1 MELKKLSTFASP
13 KKLGAY
19 LAKRSEKSHAES
31 HGDHGGSVRSF
42 THAGHKVKITTIYE
56 IAIDGKPFNGTLG
69 VGENGQVHCH
79 SLPNYQTA
87 SAVDMV
93 KYLID
98 IFPDDFTKKK
108 RAAKNPVKKNP
119 VNKPSVKKPSVKKTG
134 APKS

>member
-13 KKLGAY
+13 RKLGSY
-19 LAKRSEKSHAES
+19 LAKQSEKSHGES

-42 THAGHKVKITTIYE
+42 THAGHKVSITTIYE
-56 IAIDGKPFNGTLG
+56 IVIDGKPFAGTLG

-108 RAAKNPVKKNP
+108 RAAKHPATKTPVKKT
-119 VNKPSVKKPSVKKTG
+119 SAKKTR

>member
-56 IAIDGKPFNGTLG
+56 IAIDGKPFKGTLG

-108 RAAKNPVKKNP
+108 RAAKNPVKK
-119 VNKPSVKKPSVKKTG
+119 PSVKKPSVKKTG

>member
-108 RAAKNPVKKNP
+108 RAAKNPVKK
-119 VNKPSVKKPSVKKTG
+119 PSVKKPSVKKTG

>member
-1 MELKKLSTFASP
+1 MDLKKLSTFASP

-19 LAKRSEKSHAES
+19 LAKQSEKSHRHS
-31 HGDHGGSVRSF
+31 PDGHGSSVRSF
-42 THAGHKVKITTIYE
+42 THAGHKVSITTIYE
-56 IAIDGKPFNGTLG
+56 IAIDGKPFEGTLG

-98 IFPDDFTKKK
+98 IFPDDFEKTK
-108 RAAKNPVKKNP
+108 RAP
-119 VNKPSVKKPSVKKTG
+119 KKPARKTKTS
-134 APKS
+134 KS

>member
-19 LAKRSEKSHAES
+19 LAKQSEKSHGHS
-31 HGDHGGSVRSF
+31 HGGHGSSVRSF
-42 THAGHKVKITTIYE
+42 THSGHKVSISTVYE
-56 IAIDGKPFNGTLG
+56 ITIDGKPFEGTLG
-69 VGENGQVHCH
+69 VDENGQVHCH

-98 IFPDDFTKKK
+98 IFPDDFRKTKRTTKK
-108 RAAKNPVKKNP
+108 PVKK
-119 VNKPSVKKPSVKKTG
+119 TRTT
-134 APKS
+134 KS

>member
-13 KKLGAY
+13 KKLGSY
-19 LAKRSEKSHAES
+19 LAKQSEKSHGHS
-31 HGDHGGSVRSF
+31 SDGHGSSARSF
-42 THAGHKVKITTIYE
+42 THSGHQVKITTIYE
-56 IAIDGKPFNGTLG
+56 ITIDGKPFEGTLG

-108 RAAKNPVKKNP
+108 RAAKKPVKK
-119 VNKPSVKKPSVKKTG
+119 KPVKKPSVKKTG